1 MDIISKYFSEY
12 GIESFLLIYLVLII
26 VFFIFLFL
34 LNSLIIFFRDPS
46 ILAYKTSNGDVEV
59 SKNAVKDL
67 ILSVC
72 NNENGIIKANAIIKN
87 YKNLNLKIKIQ
98 INNKSNLRIIE
109 ENLQKKIRETLI
121 ENLGI
126 EKVGRI
132 NIIAVGIKLKN
143 ELSDNSE

>member
-1 MDIISKYFSEY
+1 MKSQI
-12 GIESFLLIYLVLII
+12 
-26 VFFIFLFL
+26 
-34 LNSLIIFFRDPS
+34 
-46 ILAYKTSNGDVEV
+46 
-59 SKNAVKDL
+59 
-67 ILSVC
+67 
-72 NNENGIIKANAIIKN
+72 AIIITVYSLNKNLLKVIKSIDSQIVKPNEVIVVTYKKFSLKN

-143 ELSDNSE
+143 ELSDNPE

>member
-87 YKNLNLKIKIQ
+87 YKDLNLKIKIQ

-143 ELSDNSE
+143 ELSDNPE

>member
-143 ELSDNSE
+143 ELSDNPE